1 MQESL
6 ATGLSKIWIPPS
18 ESPSPLVKKKPKY
31 SAGLS
36 NLVIGAADF
45 TARFQKEFPKLD
57 PVGVSLCK
65 QVLHE
70 AENFEEDE
78 IIYENENQQY
88 PAFNIPNVEENSC
101 DEWCES
107 RLSSRLS
114 KSASN
119 VKQVANLSE
128 ITPRSR
134 PNTPGNNRR
143 RNRGRKVDLE
153 LFR

>member
-6 ATGLSKIWIPPS
+6 ATGLSKICIPPF
-18 ESPSPLVKKKPKY
+18 ESPSPLVKRKPKY
-31 SAGLS
+31 PTGLS

-88 PAFNIPNVEENSC
+88 PAFIIPNVEEKSR

-107 RLSSRLS
+107 RRLS

-128 ITPRSR
+128 ITTRSR

>member
-1 MQESL
+1 MQEPL
-6 ATGLSKIWIPPS
+6 ATGLSKICIPPS
-18 ESPSPLVKKKPKY
+18 ESPSPLVKRKPKY
-31 SAGLS
+31 PAGLS

-57 PVGVSLCK
+57 PVGVSLCN

-88 PAFNIPNVEENSC
+88 PAFNIPNVEEKSC
-101 DEWCES
+101 VEWCES
-107 RLSSRLS
+107 RRLS
-114 KSASN
+114 RSVSN

-128 ITPRSR
+128 ITTRSR